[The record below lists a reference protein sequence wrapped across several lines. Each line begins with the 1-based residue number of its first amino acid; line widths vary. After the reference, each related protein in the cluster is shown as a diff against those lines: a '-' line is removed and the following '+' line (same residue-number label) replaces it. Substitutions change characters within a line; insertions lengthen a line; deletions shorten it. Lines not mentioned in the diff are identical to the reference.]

1 MTTYGKKWKNL
12 VLVLSLLFVFFIGYK
27 SIRAITNEDNQI
39 LNSLKDGSETADFNY
54 QLNLEETIS
63 VLYKDSSINNLVT
76 KYIINRTDDKY
87 LVEVKDVSNSGG
99 VYNVLYNGGSY
110 TGDFTYSFTN
120 KLNIDLVDNDRIK
133 SIKDYIRDKYSIND
147 DIDVT
152 YKGRDIYNIR
162 INLKDYDFNI
172 EFNTENTISTFN
184 STENNNVNNSIAIN
198 YQAHVESIGWQSYVN
213 NGETAGTTGQSKQ
226 MEALKIKIVNNTGIT
241 GGIEYQ
247 THVESIGW
255 QNYVSDGEIAGTTGQ
270 GKQIVAIR
278 IRLTGDLANSYDIYY
293 RVHVSDI
300 GWMAWTCNDEAAGTS
315 GFGKQVEAIEIKL
328 VKKGD
333 EAPDTTGNAYLKPE
347 QNLEY
352 QAHVESIG
360 WQNYV
365 NNGETAGTTG
375 QGKQVEA
382 LKVKISN
389 QDLDGKIEYQAYVE
403 SIGWQSYVSDGEIA
417 GTTGQGKQIVAIRIR
432 LTGDLANSYDIYYRV
447 HVSDIGW
454 MAWTCNDEAAGTSGF
469 GKQVEAIEIKL
480 VKKGDEAPDTTGN
493 AYLKPEQNLEYQ
505 AHVES
510 IGWQNYVN
518 NGETAGT
525 TGQGKQVEALKV
537 KISNQDLDGKIEYQ
551 AYVESIGWQ
560 SYVSDGEIAGTTGQ
574 GKQVEAI
581 RIRLTGDL
589 ANSYDIYYRVHI
601 SEIGWMAWT
610 CNDKAAGTVGFSKQ
624 VEAIEIRL
632 IKKGDETPEI
642 NGDSYVEKGTDIN
655 YSSHVSE
662 IGWQNNVKN
671 GLTSG
676 TTGQGKQI
684 EAIKIAVSSS
694 LAGNITY
701 QTYIEKTGWQN
712 NVNNGEI
719 SGTTGL
725 GRKIETIKISLNGT
739 ISSYYDV
746 YYRTHVSNVGWLD
759 WTCNGQPSGS
769 SGIDMAIEA
778 IEIVLV
784 PKGADAPGATTN
796 AYVTGKWVTDSN
808 NNTYYYDAFG
818 NMARDFKMIDGVKY
832 FFNSLGVLIGSN
844 VKKVIDVSKHQGI
857 IDWETIK
864 RNGDVDAVI
873 LRVAAGY
880 AKVDDMFARNVSEL
894 NRLGIPYG
902 IYLYSYAENQIGY
915 AEGLGR
921 MHEGALEAMR
931 IIKTIKDYNVNL
943 SLPIYYDLEK
953 WKGSTINQN
962 WTIDNYR
969 PIVEAFDKVMTEYG
983 YNSSWAIYANKYWA
997 EDRLYEWDNRIR
1009 WIAQYN
1015 HYCYYKGSYDMWQ
1028 YSSTESVAGINGD
1041 VDVSVL
1047 FS

>member
-255 QNYVSDGEIAGTTGQ
+255 QNYVS
-270 GKQIVAIR
+270 
-278 IRLTGDLANSYDIYY
+278 
-293 RVHVSDI
+293 
-300 GWMAWTCNDEAAGTS
+300 NDET
-315 GFGKQVEAIEIKL
+315 
-328 VKKGD
+328 
-333 EAPDTTGNAYLKPE
+333 
-347 QNLEY
+347 
-352 QAHVESIG
+352 
-360 WQNYV
+360 
-365 NNGETAGTTG
+365 
-375 QGKQVEA
+375 
-382 LKVKISN
+382 
-389 QDLDGKIEYQAYVE
+389 
-403 SIGWQSYVSDGEIA
+403 A

>member
-27 SIRAITNEDNQI
+27 IIRAITNEDNQI

-255 QNYVSDGEIAGTTGQ
+255 QNYVS
-270 GKQIVAIR
+270 
-278 IRLTGDLANSYDIYY
+278 
-293 RVHVSDI
+293 
-300 GWMAWTCNDEAAGTS
+300 NDET
-315 GFGKQVEAIEIKL
+315 
-328 VKKGD
+328 
-333 EAPDTTGNAYLKPE
+333 
-347 QNLEY
+347 
-352 QAHVESIG
+352 
-360 WQNYV
+360 
-365 NNGETAGTTG
+365 
-375 QGKQVEA
+375 
-382 LKVKISN
+382 
-389 QDLDGKIEYQAYVE
+389 
-403 SIGWQSYVSDGEIA
+403 A

>member
-27 SIRAITNEDNQI
+27 IIRAITNEDNQI

-255 QNYVSDGEIAGTTGQ
+255 QNYVSNDETAGTTGQ
-270 GKQIVAIR
+270 GKQIV
-278 IRLTGDLANSYDIYY
+278 
-293 RVHVSDI
+293 
-300 GWMAWTCNDEAAGTS
+300 
-315 GFGKQVEAIEIKL
+315 
-328 VKKGD
+328 
-333 EAPDTTGNAYLKPE
+333 
-347 QNLEY
+347 
-352 QAHVESIG
+352 
-360 WQNYV
+360 
-365 NNGETAGTTG
+365 
-375 QGKQVEA
+375 
-382 LKVKISN
+382 
-389 QDLDGKIEYQAYVE
+389 
-403 SIGWQSYVSDGEIA
+403 
-417 GTTGQGKQIVAIRIR
+417 
-432 LTGDLANSYDIYYRV
+432 
-447 HVSDIGW
+447 
-454 MAWTCNDEAAGTSGF
+454 
-469 GKQVEAIEIKL
+469 
-480 VKKGDEAPDTTGN
+480 
-493 AYLKPEQNLEYQ
+493 
-505 AHVES
+505 
-510 IGWQNYVN
+510 
-518 NGETAGT
+518 
-525 TGQGKQVEALKV
+525 
-537 KISNQDLDGKIEYQ
+537 
-551 AYVESIGWQ
+551 
-560 SYVSDGEIAGTTGQ
+560 
-574 GKQVEAI
+574 AI